1 MKFSSSELLLVVVNK
16 RDLFSDISRK
26 MEDELHYSEWL
37 TSEKVFPAINIC
49 IILGEHGNPDK
60 TNLVK
65 NYGY

>member
-1 MKFSSSELLLVVVNK
+1 MKFSSTELLLVVVNK

-26 MEDELHYSEWL
+26 MEDELHC
-37 TSEKVFPAINIC
+37 SEKVFPAINIC

-65 NYGY
+65 NYAY